1 MRLEA
6 QPIRRFARR
15 AGRLAPFA
23 AVLIMIASPAVL
35 ARGDG
40 GIDVKH
46 QAEIAEAMRDVPP
59 VLGSWASTQIPVPT
73 EAVQILRP
81 NAILSRRFTRIMAPA
96 TDRPDSNAAEQ
107 AGPRSAIVA
116 IIHCGDVRD
125 MLGHYPPRC
134 YPANGWT
141 NDESSSRVLLLTG
154 TDGAS
159 WPLRFYRFTR
169 AERGGGL
176 RAMVVLSAFIL
187 PNGTLATD
195 ASVLEERAVKKAMS
209 RQGVAQLQFVFES
222 DATPEACLQVARE
235 ILQAMPA
242 TLLERLGVAGLDE
255 PGSSDRDLGAGHEGD
270 H

>member
-1 MRLEA
+1 MRLDA

-23 AVLIMIASPAVL
+23 AVLLMIASPAVL

-46 QAEIAEAMRDVPP
+46 QAEIAEAMREVPP
-59 VLGSWASTQIPVPT
+59 VIGSWASTEIPVPT

-81 NAILSRRFTRIMAPA
+81 NAILSRRFTRIMAPPSGEEA
-96 TDRPDSNAAEQ
+96 TSTEQ

-141 NDESSSRVLLLTG
+141 NDEASSRVLLMTG
-154 TDGAS
+154 EDGHS
-159 WPLRFYRFTR
+159 WPLRYYRFTR

-176 RAMVVLSAFIL
+176 RAMIVLSAFIL

-209 RQGVAQLQFVFES
+209 RQGVAQLQFVFET
-222 DATPEACLQVARE
+222 DATPEACLHVARE
-235 ILQAMPA
+235 ILDAMPKS
-242 TLLERLGVAGLDE
+242 LLERLGVAGLDGDE
-255 PGSSDRDLGAGHEGD
+255 SSDSDLGAGHEGD